1 MPSTPYLR
9 PRSIAEVSQCLASFP
24 EAQLL
29 AGGQSLLAAWRLGLC
44 KPTHFVDLQ
53 DVPDLNDIRIEGDG
67 DSGGLWVGAMC
78 THAQIAR
85 SPLVLSQNS
94 MLSELAQ
101 GIADAQIRNV
111 GSIGGSL
118 ANNDPAACWPA
129 GVLAMHASIVTNQRE
144 IPADTFF
151 QGLFCTALQ
160 HGEWILGVRF
170 PRVAWARY
178 LKFEQAASRFALVGV
193 AVVRSIGG
201 QVRVAISGLGQGVT
215 RWPEAENALT
225 AQWRVNALTPL
236 AFDARAAQT
245 DLHASAHYRAHLVSV
260 LCRRAV
266 AADTRE
272 SAAMPASTP
281 VTLATPTSL
290 PVPGRLQGSSLL
302 PATPARVW
310 EQLLNPAVLQRC
322 IPGCTA
328 MTLTKPEHYQAVVK
342 VGLGPVSATFATEV
356 ALVTEP
362 HHAPHHPMRCRLV
375 LTGQAGALG
384 AGKATVWV
392 ELHAVKDPQTQHI
405 NTRLDWQATPELTG
419 KLAQL
424 GNRLMDATAQS
435 LSQQFFKRFSGV
447 LSGET
452 ATPNKNKSIYALAR
466 TVKQWFQRFF
476 ER

>member
-1 MPSTPYLR
+1 MSNVAYLR

-53 DVPDLNDIRIEGDG
+53 DVPTLNEIRLEGDA
-67 DSGGLWVGAMC
+67 LWVGAMC
-78 THAQIAR
+78 THAQIAC
-85 SPLVLSQNS
+85 SPMVMSQTP

-111 GSIGGSL
+111 GSIGGAV

-129 GVLAMHASIVTNQRE
+129 GVLAMNASIVTNQRV
-144 IPADTFF
+144 IHADEFF
-151 QGLFCTALQ
+151 HDLFSTALQ
-160 HGEWILGVRF
+160 HGEWILGIRF

-193 AVVRSIGG
+193 AVVRSMRG
-201 QVRVAISGLGQGVT
+201 QVRVAVTGLGHGVT
-215 RWPEAENALT
+215 RWSNAEVALT
-225 AQWRVNALTPL
+225 AQWHVGALDNL
-236 AFDARAAQT
+236 AFDALAAQT
-245 DLHASAHYRAHLVSV
+245 DIHASAHYRAHLVSV

-266 AADTRE
+266 AADTGE
-272 SAAMPASTP
+272 SAAMPARKPEMLARSTP
-281 VTLATPTSL
+281 L
-290 PVPGRLQGSSLL
+290 PFPGRLQGSSLL
-302 PATPARVW
+302 PATPAHVW
-310 EQLLNPAVLQRC
+310 QQLLDPAVLQRC
-322 IPGCTA
+322 IPGCAA
-328 MTLTKPEHYQAVVK
+328 MTLTKPEHYEALVK
-342 VGLGPVSATFATEV
+342 VGLGPISATFATQI

-362 HHAPHHPMRCRLV
+362 QHAAQNSMRCRLV

-384 AGKATVWV
+384 EGKATVLV
-392 ELHAVKDPQTQHI
+392 QLHAVEDPQTQHI

-424 GNRLMDATAQS
+424 GNRLMDATAHS
-435 LSQQFFKRFSGV
+435 LSQQFFNRFRV
-447 LSGET
+447 ILSGD
-452 ATPNKNKSIYALAR
+452 TPLGDKKFSPYALAR
-466 TVKQWFQRFF
+466 FVKQWIQRLF